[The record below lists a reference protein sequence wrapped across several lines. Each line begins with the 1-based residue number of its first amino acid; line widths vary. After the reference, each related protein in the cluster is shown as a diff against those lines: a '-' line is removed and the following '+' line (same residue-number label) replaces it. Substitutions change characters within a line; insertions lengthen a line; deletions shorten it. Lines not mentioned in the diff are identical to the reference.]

1 MTRYNV
7 GSTTSITISHWKFM
21 NDTLLLAKN
30 SWTNI
35 RIIKGVL
42 ILFEVILG
50 LKVNFH
56 NSMLEGVNVPKSWMN
71 EATLVIYRRIGD
83 ISFLYNW
90 VYLLEEIF
98 NLEKPSLCMGGRLL
112 LLKFVLSSLLIYFL
126 SFFKASTCTI
136 SCLELF

>member
-1 MTRYNV
+1 
-7 GSTTSITISHWKFM
+7 M
-21 NDTLLLAKN
+21 NDTLRLAKN

-83 ISFLYNW
+83 IPFLYN
-90 VYLLEEIF
+90 
-98 NLEKPSLCMGGRLL
+98 
-112 LLKFVLSSLLIYFL
+112 
-126 SFFKASTCTI
+126 
-136 SCLELF
+136 